1 LSNFNRKHVD
11 YEVAIPPYWFFFI
24 LLTAVPLLA
33 QSDLP
38 YAEIPDYPAAYSA
51 ETVTAR
57 LIDGLGFRY
66 YWATEGLRQEDLD
79 FKPSDEARTSLETL
93 EHIYGLSRTIVIP
106 LRQEPILREDEDHSF
121 EMLRSKTLHN
131 LKEASEVLRSGE
143 IKLKDCPLIFQGSD
157 RTSEYPFWNNLNGP
171 IADALWHCG
180 QIVSLR
186 RSSGN
191 PFNSQVSLF
200 QGKLRGS

>member
-1 LSNFNRKHVD
+1 MSNFNRKHLD
-11 YEVAIPPYWFFFI
+11 YEVAIPSHWFFFI

-131 LKEASEVLRSGE
+131 LKEASELLRSGK

>member
-1 LSNFNRKHVD
+1 M
-11 YEVAIPPYWFFFI
+11 
-24 LLTAVPLLA
+24 LA

-131 LKEASEVLRSGE
+131 LKEASELLRSGE